1 MSIKYGLDFIS
12 DDDLFNHVKHT
23 VDNWRFKI
31 DLKKF
36 NKNIIDPIKL
46 TFDSKI
52 YNKSIE
58 DIIETEVLRQIDKSN
73 NNQIGYFHQNIFK
86 YIGGNNW
93 IVPKQGF
100 DLINEDKKIYVE
112 MKNKHNTMNAS
123 SSQKTFITMQN
134 KISEHTKNICML
146 VEIIASKSQNIPWQ
160 ISLDGTSIQHERIRK
175 ISIDKFYEIVTQDNL
190 AFYKLCSVLPK
201 VLDDVLEHIEDNII
215 ENTVL
220 YDLKKL
226 YPSKDLLGQ
235 VYLLAFKT
243 YEGFNINKK

>member
-1 MSIKYGLDFIS
+1 M
-12 DDDLFNHVKHT
+12 
-23 VDNWRFKI
+23 
-31 DLKKF
+31 
-36 NKNIIDPIKL
+36 
-46 TFDSKI
+46 
-52 YNKSIE
+52 
-58 DIIETEVLRQIDKSN
+58 
-73 NNQIGYFHQNIFK
+73 
-86 YIGGNNW
+86 
-93 IVPKQGF
+93 PKQGF